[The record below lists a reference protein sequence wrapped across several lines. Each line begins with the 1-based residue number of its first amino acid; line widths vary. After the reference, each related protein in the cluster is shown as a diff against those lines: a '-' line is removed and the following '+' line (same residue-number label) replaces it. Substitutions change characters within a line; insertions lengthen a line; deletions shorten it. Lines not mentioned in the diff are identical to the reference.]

1 MNGMWVNPAGPA
13 GGRNVVC
20 LSVRPSVSLAALRGF
35 GSEHEPGIPWA
46 PPFPSSPSLPGGA
59 PYAWRSDPSPYDR
72 FVNETSHDQPPL
84 SLSLE
89 AAWTRCQSP
98 PAENRPPRPS
108 RPRGALSASPL
119 PRNSA
124 RGGVWGVHVSHA
136 VHVCARPRVRA
147 PCVCSLWL
155 GRRLKYNEGPK
166 IFIALRNQWP
176 NGYLRKRYFCQ
187 STEPV

>member
-72 FVNETSHDQPPL
+72 FVNETSHDQPPPL
-84 SLSLE
+84 AL
-89 AAWTRCQSP
+89 
-98 PAENRPPRPS
+98 PRS
-108 RPRGALSASPL
+108 RVDPL
-119 PRNSA
+119 PVAS
-124 RGGVWGVHVSHA
+124 RGEPAPPPLPSQG
-136 VHVCARPRVRA
+136 RPLCLAA
-147 PCVCSLWL
+147 P
-155 GRRLKYNEGPK
+155 
-166 IFIALRNQWP
+166 A
-176 NGYLRKRYFCQ
+176 
-187 STEPV
+187 